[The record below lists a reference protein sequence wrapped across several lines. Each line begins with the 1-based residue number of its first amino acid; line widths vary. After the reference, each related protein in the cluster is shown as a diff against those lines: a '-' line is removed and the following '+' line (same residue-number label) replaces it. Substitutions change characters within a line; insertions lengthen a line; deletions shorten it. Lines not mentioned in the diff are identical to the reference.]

1 MKRRWKKEEKKTGSQ
16 VVVTE
21 EPFALGSLHERS
33 VKARR
38 TTRWARFYSNS
49 RVNSGLRP
57 RVCRW
62 SPRSFS
68 KGLAGVTILTRA
80 VKNVGINGRRRRRTP
95 TIHRFLARRKAAFVE
110 ARSRARLASRSFPV
124 PYRDIFMTDILA
136 AADLGHPL
144 SRVPPTWRTLESR
157 GRIANLVTARVANRS
172 RQDIIFPTLTH
183 YVYIHSWILRH
194 VDGREPTINHFESVV
209 APGSIWPRQSS

>member
-1 MKRRWKKEEKKTGSQ
+1 MKKGGKKNWQPSSRNGGALRTWI
-16 VVVTE
+16 VTRE
-21 EPFALGSLHERS
+21 IC
-33 VKARR
+33 RR

-80 VKNVGINGRRRRRTP
+80 VKNVGRHKREEKTMHTHDTPFPGQKESSLRGGTLESSSGFSFFPRSLPGHFYDRHSRRRRSWPPSFSRSSNVEDVGISRTNRESG
-95 TIHRFLARRKAAFVE
+95 HG
-110 ARSRARLASRSFPV
+110 ARSKQEPAG
-124 PYRDIFMTDILA
+124 YY
-136 AADLGHPL
+136 L
-144 SRVPPTWRTLESR
+144 SNSHALCT
-157 GRIANLVTARVANRS
+157 
-172 RQDIIFPTLTH
+172 
-183 YVYIHSWILRH
+183 YIHSWILRH

-209 APGSIWPRQSS
+209 ASGSIWPRQSS